1 MSNFDLRLSALS
13 KLMAVKSAAVDER
26 LSQEY
31 ARVEQALR
39 NSNDY
44 DELAQSLKTLGVLV
58 SRYHMAATDLLDDF
72 VSLMISGTRALT
84 VDGAP
89 IPASRTR
96 YRSANHLLRDAIDVA
111 AMIAYV
117 HTDWFVGFLLAL
129 CGHADNE
136 VAKRVQ
142 QALNKVATFDLDIF
156 YGDPPRGAEPQ
167 TRLVAYFSQLDD
179 DALKHSSRLLIGMLD
194 QVLSPSIQGTS
205 MTSHHTMTFRR
216 GQIANE
222 GGVAEMR
229 SAAIELCKRLYALD
243 PSVDHR
249 KRVLQTL
256 DTASRRENAGS
267 SKQTS
272 TMFERD
278 AITVLEFLRVLVD
291 KESLPIVQ
299 SIEHQAYWDYYH
311 AASPEVKRKAL
322 ETRDAIDAHAEYQI
336 YKQLIGF
343 DGVFGKWEDLSRPND
358 AWEFRDDKRRAAMR
372 DFLASIDA
380 QNYIEWRDR
389 ILRFSETRSD
399 DMAMFPIFY
408 DFLSGLGQQQPDM
421 ALELLTEHEEVMG
434 PFLIALMRGLWDSPS
449 HAEVET
455 VALNWIK
462 EGKHLANIAKSLYT
476 VGTERLNVLR
486 QVIDRGAELEDR
498 AAIVQS
504 MGVAAG
510 LFAAGEN
517 AAKDEFLHALRIMAG
532 LEDAGWA
539 SVIWFSKDF
548 RNLVNA
554 MTPAERAEVLKSL
567 TALTELDYQAEDVLY
582 EIGKHDMQA
591 VVEFVIARLA
601 HDRMLEKQ
609 RRQQKLEGRDVEEEK
624 FEAIPYQLTKLNK
637 LFERAPDALL
647 KALRSDFD
655 DEVRAMFVYRG
666 VRLVRATFPNY
677 EPELEKLLLKYV
689 ATGRED
695 DMDFAIGILR
705 SYEGSPAILPVC
717 KAIVRAVPE
726 RSRLWNEVGA
736 AIETTG
742 VVTGE
747 FGMAEA
753 YERKLQSLE
762 PWKTD
767 EDERVRSFAE
777 WLSDGLVNFIA
788 QERQRAEQGLA
799 LYKYRFGSG
808 EGG

>member
-1 MSNFDLRLSALS
+1 MSDFDMRLSALS
-13 KLMAVKSAAVDER
+13 KLMAVQSAAVDER

-39 NSNDY
+39 NSSDY
-44 DELAQSLKTLGVLV
+44 DELEQSLKTLAVLV
-58 SRYHMAATDLLDDF
+58 ARYHMAATALLDDF
-72 VSLMISGTRALT
+72 VISIAERVLT

-89 IPASRTR
+89 TPASYTR
-96 YRSANHLLRDAIDVA
+96 YRSANHLLRDAVDVA
-111 AMIAYV
+111 AKIAYV
-117 HTDWFVGFLLAL
+117 HTEWFVGFLLAL
-129 CGHADNE
+129 PGRADSE

-142 QALNKVATFDLDIF
+142 QALNKMATFDLDIF

-167 TRLVAYFSQLDD
+167 ARLVDYFSDLDD
-179 DALKHSSRLLIGMLD
+179 DALRHASPLLMGVLD

-205 MTSHHTMTFRR
+205 MTTYDTMTFRR
-216 GQIANE
+216 GQVE
-222 GGVAEMR
+222 SGGGVAEMR
-229 SAAIELCKRLYALD
+229 AAAIDLCKRLYALE

-256 DTASRRENAGS
+256 DAASRRENAGGDA
-267 SKQTS
+267 QTS
-272 TMFERD
+272 AMFERD
-278 AITVLEFLRVLVD
+278 AIIVLEFLRELVA
-291 KESLPIVQ
+291 KEPLPLVQ

-311 AASPEVKRKAL
+311 AASPEVKRKSL
-322 ETRDAIDAHAEYQI
+322 EIRDAIDAHGEYQI

-343 DGVFGKWEDLSRPND
+343 EGVFGKWEELSRSDD
-358 AWEFRDDKRRAAMR
+358 AWEFSDDKRRAAMR
-372 DFLASIDA
+372 DFLAGITA

-389 ILRFSETRSD
+389 ILRFSETRSN

-421 ALELLTEHEEVMG
+421 ALELLTAHEEVMG

-449 HAEVET
+449 HAKVET

-476 VGTERLNVLR
+476 VGTQRLDVLR
-486 QVIDRGAELEDR
+486 QVIDRGAELDAR

-504 MGVAAG
+504 MSVAAS
-510 LFAAGEN
+510 LFVAGAN
-517 AAKDEFLHALRIMAG
+517 AAKDEFLHALRIMAA
-532 LEDAGWA
+532 LEDTSWA
-539 SVIWFSKDF
+539 SVVWFSKDF
-548 RNLVNA
+548 RTLVSA
-554 MTPAERAEVLKSL
+554 MTTAERADVLKSL
-567 TALTELDYQAEDVLY
+567 TALPELDYQAEDVLY
-582 EIGKHDMQA
+582 AIGKHDLQA

-601 HDRMLEKQ
+601 HDRMLAKQ
-609 RRQQKLEGRDVEEEK
+609 RSQREREGMVNESEK

-637 LFERAPDALL
+637 LFETAPEALL
-647 KALRSDFD
+647 KVLRSDFD
-655 DEVRAMFVYRG
+655 DEVRSLFVYRG
-666 VRLVRATFPNY
+666 VRLVRSTFPNY
-677 EPELEKLLLKYV
+677 GPELERLLLEYV
-689 ATGRED
+689 ATGREN
-695 DMDFAIGILR
+695 DMEFAIGILR
-705 SYEGSPAILPVC
+705 AYDGSPAILHVC
-717 KAIVRAVPE
+717 KAIIKAVPE

-736 AIETTG
+736 AIEATG
-742 VVTGE
+742 VVSGE

-753 YERKLQSLE
+753 YERKLTSLE

-799 LYKYRFGSG
+799 LRKYRYGSG
-808 EGG
+808 EVS

>member
-1 MSNFDLRLSALS
+1 MNDFDLRLSALS
-13 KLMAVKSAAVDER
+13 KLMAVKSAAVEER

-31 ARVEQALR
+31 SRVERALR
-39 NSNDY
+39 HSSDY

-58 SRYHMAATDLLDDF
+58 ARYHMAATDLLDDF
-72 VSLMISGTRALT
+72 VISIGARELT

-96 YRSANHLLRDAIDVA
+96 YRSANHLLLDAIDIA

-117 HTDWFVGFLLAL
+117 HTKWFVGFLLSL
-129 CGHADNE
+129 SGHADSE

-142 QALNKVATFDLDIF
+142 QALNKLASFDLDVF

-167 TRLVAYFSQLDD
+167 TRLVNYFSELDD
-179 DALKHSSRLLIGMLD
+179 DALRHASSLLMGMLE
-194 QVLSPSIQGTS
+194 QVLSPSIEGTS
-205 MTSHHTMTFRR
+205 MTTYDTMTFRR

-229 SAAIELCKRLYALD
+229 AAAIELCKRMYALD
-243 PSVDHR
+243 RSVDHR
-249 KRVLQTL
+249 KRVLLTL
-256 DTASRRENAGS
+256 DTASRRENAGGGA
-267 SKQTS
+267 QTS
-272 TMFERD
+272 AMFERD
-278 AITVLEFLRVLVD
+278 AITVLEFLRELVD
-291 KESLPIVQ
+291 KEPLPLVQ

-322 ETRDAIDAHAEYQI
+322 EIRDAIDAHAEYQI

-343 DGVFGKWEDLSRPND
+343 EGVFGKWEDLSRSDD
-358 AWEFRDDKRRAAMR
+358 AWDFRDDKRRAAMR
-372 DFLASIDA
+372 DFLAGINA
-380 QNYIEWRDR
+380 QTYIEWRDR
-389 ILRFSETRSD
+389 ILRFSETRSN

-421 ALELLTEHEEVMG
+421 ALELLTAHEEVMD
-434 PFLIALMRGLWDSPS
+434 PFLIALMRGLWESPS
-449 HAEVET
+449 YAKVET
-455 VALNWIK
+455 VVLNWIK

-476 VGTERLNVLR
+476 VSARRLNVLR
-486 QVIDRGAELEDR
+486 QVIDRGAELNAR

-504 MGVAAG
+504 MGVAAS
-510 LFAAGEN
+510 LFVAGAK
-517 AAKDEFLHALRIMAG
+517 AAKDEFLHALRIMAA
-532 LEDAGWA
+532 LEDTSWA

-548 RNLVNA
+548 RTLVNA
-554 MTPAERAEVLKSL
+554 MTPAERTEVLKSL
-567 TALTELDYQAEDVLY
+567 TALPELNYQAEDVLY
-582 EIGKHDMQA
+582 EIGRHDLQA

-601 HDRMLEKQ
+601 HDRALAKQ
-609 RRQQKLEGRDVEEEK
+609 RRQQEIEGKAVGSDK

-637 LFERAPDALL
+637 LFEKAPEALL
-647 KALRSDFD
+647 KVLRSDFD
-655 DEVRAMFVYRG
+655 DEVRALFVYRG

-677 EPELEKLLLKYV
+677 GPELEKLLLEYI

-695 DMDFAIGILR
+695 DMEFAIGILR
-705 SYEGSPAILPVC
+705 AYEGSPAILPVC

-742 VVTGE
+742 VVSGE
-747 FGMAEA
+747 LGMAEA

-767 EDERVRSFAE
+767 EDERVRTFAE

-799 LYKYRFGSG
+799 LRKYRFGSG
-808 EGG
+808 EAG